1 MKPSRPFRLWV
12 QRIWIDNT
20 EEHLTYGELPY
31 TIQEYWAKYKW
42 WLRRE
47 YRHQMDREAKL
58 ELHRRNHKWAQKPQ
72 QLNTR

>member
-12 QRIWIDNT
+12 QRIWFDNT

-47 YRHQMDREAKL
+47 YRHQKRRDAEREL
-58 ELHRRNHKWAQKPQ
+58 RRRNDKWAQKI
-72 QLNTR
+72 L